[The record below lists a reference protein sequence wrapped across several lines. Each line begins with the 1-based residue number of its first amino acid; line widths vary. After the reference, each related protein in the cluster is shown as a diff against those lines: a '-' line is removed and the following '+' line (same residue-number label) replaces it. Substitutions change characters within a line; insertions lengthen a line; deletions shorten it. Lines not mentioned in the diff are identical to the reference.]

1 MKLNI
6 QLFAEFTLEK
16 AEGDASWKALQGKIV
31 YTESNIDPVTNSS
44 DLTVELWGR
53 TWTGGSSGRYWSG
66 VVSIDGEDVIK
77 FSDMGKDWSSIEVGD
92 AWVKFKSYTKK
103 GITRDARGSKTINIS
118 GSLTA
123 PSVTSIGGL
132 TSSGDLDVSLR
143 YIPRQSVISV
153 RSSNATGKIQPYDTL
168 TIDISRKSTRYSE
181 EIVLICSD
189 GTVFDRITTSED
201 SITYDIPLNML
212 NHMLDEIN
220 YLTITAFTYTADGGL
235 VGQTNTE
242 SKEFVIPD
250 YAVPTV
256 TINSVTDANTKVPSN
271 WGVFV
276 KGKSRPVV
284 NASASGYYG
293 SEVTSMEL
301 KTSEDPSSIY
311 VVENSTAT
319 ITFPVVNAAGTITVV
334 AVDNRGKVGSAS
346 QDYAV
351 VDYEAP
357 KLTSYSAQKVD
368 LDGTPNDEGT
378 YVLFSVDGTI
388 ASCLNKNVKEVYV
401 GFGNASNIEWVMVE
415 PGVDIILSD
424 RTIDPFAKNT
434 IYFKIKDS
442 LGEEDVKTVVLK
454 GIFKLFNFNKTLT
467 ALAIGK
473 KSKAADNKNL
483 FEVDMPTEFYQDIK
497 ATNVVSRNLF
507 NKNNAF
513 ILNGA
518 LNAGNNELS
527 YSNDFRTF
535 CMKIKPNTTYTISK
549 IVSSRFI
556 LGFYSIK
563 TDTLPIVLNSV
574 IGNNNATKLTVT
586 SGATDNYLYV
596 MYSKVSEDTTISQE
610 DILKSI
616 QVEEGSTASDYV
628 PYLNLQENILTD
640 SVARLKNVV
649 SRNLFH
655 LWEQGGISSSNG
667 NLTTNANR
675 LRTIDYTKVTPNI
688 DYYIS
693 IKDTNYCFVNIILF
707 DENNN
712 YVGQYY
718 EDVSPAIS
726 GTASLK
732 VNFPNGCYKIKAVLK
747 RVDDTELTPNDI
759 SVIKPQLEEGPI
771 ETAYVPYLNLEKA
784 MQENEVYSTS
794 EVRIGTWINGKPLY
808 RKCFYIDSLPS
819 TATTKTIATIPSSYR
834 VVNISGCY
842 TDNGTVYFPVN
853 TIRPVN
859 GIVSGI
865 GTYIAYNELI
875 VEVGSDRSALS
886 GYVIVEYRKV
896 TD

>member
-6 QLFAEFTLEK
+6 QLFAEFLLEK

-31 YTESNIDPVTNSS
+31 YTESNIDPVTNSG

-77 FSDMGKDWSSIEVGD
+77 FSDMGKAWSSIEVGD
-92 AWVKFKSYTKK
+92 EWVKFKSYTKR
-103 GITRDARGSKTINIS
+103 GITRDARGSKTVNIS

-132 TSSGDLDVSLR
+132 TSSGDLDVSLQ

-153 RSSNATGKIQPYDTL
+153 RSSNATGKVQPYDTL
-168 TIDISRKSTRYSE
+168 TIDISRKSTRYYE
-181 EIVLICSD
+181 EIVFICSD

-256 TINSVTDANTKVPSN
+256 TINSVTDANTKVPSD

-319 ITFPVVNAAGTITVV
+319 ITFPVVNAAGRITVV

-357 KLTSYSAQKVD
+357 KLTLYSAQKVD
-368 LDGTPNDEGT
+368 LDGTPNDEGR

-388 ASCLNKNVKEVYV
+388 ASCLDKNVKEVYV
-401 GFGNASNIEWVMVE
+401 GFLNAGNIEWVMVE

-454 GIFKLFNFNKTLT
+454 GIFKLLNSNKTLT

-473 KSKAADNKNL
+473 KSRAADNENL
-483 FEVDMPTEFYQDIK
+483 FEVSMPTEFYQDINALASVK
-497 ATNVVSRNLF
+497 IAKDSTGTKGVKFGDDVVLRQATSGVTVLSSQGNTMSFRPNGSTNVNGAMSLNTDGSLDISGEIRNSNLDLF
-507 NKNNAF
+507 NDTTGADWKEMMKNKLDYCIANIETSSNYKMSFINGGWSGNNYGFGLFSKINGIYQLVWFSNTVIRYCRKSSGTYTYYSWYESDTALRTAF
-513 ILNGA
+513 PINSMYTTHFNNNPSNLGLPGTWTLIDRDYAVNGGQGA
-518 LNAGNNELS
+518 LEL
-527 YSNDFRTF
+527 
-535 CMKIKPNTTYTISK
+535 NTTNTSSEDGWWIRDGHTINVDLRWITKVQISDST
-549 IVSSRFI
+549 V
-556 LGFYSIK
+556 
-563 TDTLPIVLNSV
+563 V
-574 IGNNNATKLTVT
+574 IGKLKKDVLGLNNNLYMGIRAVGYTDSGNSILMVQVADDLTV
-586 SGATDNYLYV
+586 SV
-596 MYSKVSEDTTISQE
+596 V
-610 DILKSI
+610 DI
-616 QVEEGSTASDYV
+616 VPDDYV
-628 PYLNLQENILTD
+628 AAGQTCY
-640 SVARLKNVV
+640 V
-649 SRNLFH
+649 
-655 LWEQGGISSSNG
+655 
-667 NLTTNANR
+667 NLT
-675 LRTIDYTKVTPNI
+675 
-688 DYYIS
+688 
-693 IKDTNYCFVNIILF
+693 FVI
-707 DENNN
+707 
-712 YVGQYY
+712 
-718 EDVSPAIS
+718 PA
-726 GTASLK
+726 TRML
-732 VNFPNGCYKIKAVLK
+732 
-747 RVDDTELTPNDI
+747 
-759 SVIKPQLEEGPI
+759 
-771 ETAYVPYLNLEKA
+771 
-784 MQENEVYSTS
+784 
-794 EVRIGTWINGKPLY
+794 
-808 RKCFYIDSLPS
+808 DS
-819 TATTKTIATIPSSYR
+819 ACDR
-834 VVNISGCY
+834 
-842 TDNGTVYFPVN
+842 FHW
-853 TIRPVN
+853 R
-859 GIVSGI
+859 
-865 GTYIAYNELI
+865 
-875 VEVGSDRSALS
+875 RSA
-886 GYVIVEYRKV
+886 
-896 TD
+896 